1 MVGHASILFKDSLL
15 IFGGGISNSS
25 PQGDLWKY
33 HFPTQTWKKLSSTPK
48 ANLPPKMY
56 HCILGIGADFQTTSD
71 YTDPFPSHR
80 RRQQQ
85 DHQQLAAIPTRRRS
99 RRLFHQQPAHRAS
112 HGQESDAI
120 EMKTFSS
127 PLEPRGF
134 CAFQTTSEAEL
145 GPNRATRLLS
155 KDKSHRLFFS
165 SEKETSDAAQT
176 VGGEEGIDCQHT
188 AAVDEV
194 CSGTNVLL
202 LLGGKPL
209 SSFSEISFWQTA
221 FESL

>member
-1 MVGHASILFKDSLL
+1 M
-15 IFGGGISNSS
+15 
-25 PQGDLWKY
+25 
-33 HFPTQTWKKLSSTPK
+33 
-48 ANLPPKMY
+48 
-56 HCILGIGADFQTTSD
+56 
-71 YTDPFPSHR
+71 
-80 RRQQQ
+80 
-85 DHQQLAAIPTRRRS
+85 
-99 RRLFHQQPAHRAS
+99 
-112 HGQESDAI
+112 

-127 PLEPRGF
+127 PLEPGGF

-145 GPNRATRLLS
+145 GPNRATGLLS
-155 KDKSHRLFFS
+155 KDKSLRLFVS

-176 VGGEEGIDCQHT
+176 VGGEEGTDCQHV